1 MTRKQ
6 QRLAEKPVNLLT
18 LAPDKGEKGTVNPF
32 APSPLRAAIG
42 KVFVKLE
49 DVTERFEDWCRY
61 GSSEERTEQ
70 PLGQRV
76 SQWLGA
82 PVARHIEH
90 EVQAEHGLV
99 PARRWDGAV
108 GDLLFRLRDRAGF
121 VQRALAAQARELKDW
136 VIQHTQSTQAELHEL
151 REQVSTQKAQMEE
164 LSSQLQD
171 LRALVSSQQQVLMY
185 MGKDMEMAPPA
196 ELELSLVP
204 PRALPYG
211 DREIKSSRDRRE
223 ASAEASEIP
232 YLNA

>member
-1 MTRKQ
+1 MNRKQ
-6 QRLAEKPVNLLT
+6 QRLAEKPVHLLT
-18 LAPDKGEKGTVNPF
+18 LAPDKGEKGAVNPF

-49 DVTERFEDWCRY
+49 DMTERFEDWCQY
-61 GSSEERTEQ
+61 GSSEDRTEQ

-76 SQWLGA
+76 SKWLGA

-108 GDLLFRLRDRAGF
+108 GDLIFRLRDRAGF

-196 ELELSLVP
+196 ELELSLVT
-204 PRALPYG
+204 PRALPYR
-211 DREIKSSRDRRE
+211 DLDVKSSRDRRE
-223 ASAEASEIP
+223 PSADASQIP

>member
-1 MTRKQ
+1 MKRKQ
-6 QRLAEKPVNLLT
+6 QRLAEKPVHLLT
-18 LAPDKGEKGTVNPF
+18 LAPDKGEKGAVNPF

-42 KVFVKLE
+42 KVFVNLE
-49 DVTERFEDWCRY
+49 DMTERFEDWCQY
-61 GSSEERTEQ
+61 GNSDGRTEQ
-70 PLGQRV
+70 PIGQRV
-76 SQWLGA
+76 SKWLGA

-108 GDLLFRLRDRAGF
+108 GDLIFRLRDRAGF
-121 VQRALAAQARELKDW
+121 VQRALTAQARELKDW
-136 VIQHTQSTQAELHEL
+136 VIHHTQSTQAELHEL
-151 REQVSTQKAQMEE
+151 REQVSTQKVQMEE

-204 PRALPYG
+204 PRALPY
-211 DREIKSSRDRRE
+211 RERDLKPSRERRD
-223 ASAEASEIP
+223 ASADASQIP

>member
-1 MTRKQ
+1 MKRKQ
-6 QRLAEKPVNLLT
+6 QRLAEKPVHLLT
-18 LAPDKGEKGTVNPF
+18 LAPDKGEKGAVNPF

-49 DVTERFEDWCRY
+49 DVTERFEDWCQY
-61 GSSEERTEQ
+61 GSSEDRTEQ

-76 SQWLGA
+76 SKWLGA

-90 EVQAEHGLV
+90 QVQAEHGLV

-108 GDLLFRLRDRAGF
+108 GDLIFRLRDRAGF
-121 VQRALAAQARELKDW
+121 VQRALTAQARELKDW

-151 REQVSTQKAQMEE
+151 REQVSTQKVQMEE

-196 ELELSLVP
+196 ELELSLVT
-204 PRALPYG
+204 PRALPYR
-211 DREIKSSRDRRE
+211 DLDVKSSRDRRE
-223 ASAEASEIP
+223 PSADASQIP

>member
-1 MTRKQ
+1 MKRKQ
-6 QRLAEKPVNLLT
+6 QRLAEKPVHLLT
-18 LAPDKGEKGTVNPF
+18 LAPDKGDKGAVNPF

-49 DVTERFEDWCRY
+49 DMTERFEDWCQY
-61 GSSEERTEQ
+61 GNAEDRTEE
-70 PLGQRV
+70 PIGQRV
-76 SQWLGA
+76 SNWLGA

-90 EVQAEHGLV
+90 QVQAEHGLV

-108 GDLLFRLRDRAGF
+108 GDLIFRLRDRAGF
-121 VQRALAAQARELKDW
+121 VQRALTAQARELKDW
-136 VIQHTQSTQAELHEL
+136 VIQHTQTTQAELHDL
-151 REQVSTQKAQMEE
+151 REQVSTQKAQMED

-196 ELELSLVP
+196 ELELSLVSQH
-204 PRALPYG
+204 ALPY
-211 DREIKSSRDRRE
+211 RERDMKPSRDRRDSAAD
-223 ASAEASEIP
+223 ASQIP

>member
-1 MTRKQ
+1 MKRKH
-6 QRLAEKPVNLLT
+6 QRLAEKPVHLLT
-18 LAPDKGEKGTVNPF
+18 LAPDKGEKGAVNPF

-49 DVTERFEDWCRY
+49 DMTERFEDWCQY
-61 GSSEERTEQ
+61 GNSEDRTEQ
-70 PLGQRV
+70 PIGQRV
-76 SQWLGA
+76 SKWLGA

-90 EVQAEHGLV
+90 QVEAEHGLV

-108 GDLLFRLRDRAGF
+108 GDLIFRLRDRAGF
-121 VQRALAAQARELKDW
+121 VQRALTAQARELKDW
-136 VIQHTQSTQAELHEL
+136 VIHHTQSTQAELHEL
-151 REQVSTQKAQMEE
+151 REQVSTQKVQMEE

-204 PRALPYG
+204 PRALPY
-211 DREIKSSRDRRE
+211 RERDLKPSRERHD
-223 ASAEASEIP
+223 ASTDASQIP